1 MTAEFNLLLLTAA
14 SVAFIHT
21 LSGPDH
27 YLPFIMIAKAR
38 KWSLVKTSWFTV
50 VCGMGHVGGSIV
62 LGFIGI
68 AFGIALA
75 KLELFES
82 VRGSL
87 IAWLFTAF
95 GMVYLVWAIYRV
107 LRGKKHTH
115 IHYHKSENMHVHE
128 HNHHAEHLHIHEEK
142 TKAGIT
148 PWILFTIFVF
158 GPYEPLIPIVMFPAA
173 KHNWLQLA
181 VVTGVFSIITIL
193 TMLTVVLVASFGIK
207 FFPMKLMEKYS
218 HVMAGS
224 TILLCGLG
232 MVFLGL

>member
-1 MTAEFNLLLLTAA
+1 MTSEFTLLLLTAI

-27 YLPFIMIAKAR
+27 YLPFIMISKAR
-38 KWSLVKTSWFTV
+38 KWSLAKTSWFTV
-50 VCGMGHVGGSIV
+50 LCGLGHVGGSIV

-82 VRGSL
+82 VRGNL
-87 IAWLFTAF
+87 IAWLFSAF

-115 IHYHKSENMHVHE
+115 IHYHKNSNTHVHE
-128 HNHHAEHLHIHEEK
+128 HNHHAEHMHVHDEK
-142 TKAGIT
+142 SKAKIT

-158 GPYEPLIPIVMFPAA
+158 GPCEPLIPIVMFPAA
-173 KHNWLQLA
+173 KHNWLQLV
-181 VVTGVFSIITIL
+181 VVTGVFGIITIL
-193 TMLTVVLVASFGIK
+193 TMLTVVLVASYGIK
-207 FFPMKLMEKYS
+207 FFPMKMMEKYS